1 MCRYIADKVSIF
13 VFVEISINFTIK
25 NCGIFVAKSSEKWYS
40 NRKLYGTGRLIGHH
54 GDRNYTS
61 IQIYRYKPEKERVRI

>member
-1 MCRYIADKVSIF
+1 M
-13 VFVEISINFTIK
+13 K

-61 IQIYRYKPEKERVRI
+61 IQLYRYKPEKERVRICNTRIPSNGRWQCFSLS

>member
-1 MCRYIADKVSIF
+1 M
-13 VFVEISINFTIK
+13 K

-40 NRKLYGTGRLIGHH
+40 NRKLYETGRLIGHH

-61 IQIYRYKPEKERVRI
+61 IQLYRYKPEKERVRI

>member
-13 VFVEISINFTIK
+13 VFVEISINFYMK

-61 IQIYRYKPEKERVRI
+61 IQLYRYKPEKERVRI

>member
-13 VFVEISINFTIK
+13 VFVEIFYQFYMK

-61 IQIYRYKPEKERVRI
+61 IQLYRYKPEKERVRI

>member
-1 MCRYIADKVSIF
+1 M
-13 VFVEISINFTIK
+13 K

-40 NRKLYGTGRLIGHH
+40 NRELYRTGRLIGHH

-61 IQIYRYKPEKERVRI
+61 IQLYRYKPEKERVRI

>member
-1 MCRYIADKVSIF
+1 MI
-13 VFVEISINFTIK
+13 INK

-61 IQIYRYKPEKERVRI
+61 IQLYRYKPEKERVRI